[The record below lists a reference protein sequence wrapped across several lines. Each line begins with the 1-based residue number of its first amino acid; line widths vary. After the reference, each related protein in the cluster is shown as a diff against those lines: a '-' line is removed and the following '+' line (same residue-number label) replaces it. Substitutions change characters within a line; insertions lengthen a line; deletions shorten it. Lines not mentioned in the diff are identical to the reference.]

1 MPALMP
7 TEYYAEVL
15 FLGRVIDSAEDLRAE
30 SLDEMD
36 LGFEGISEDGHSGL
50 TRASCSRVKAQYP
63 RGTEIANTRQVS
75 ILSAEELEEISDTL
89 GIDEFDPAWI
99 GASIILRGIP
109 DFTHVPPS
117 SRLQADS
124 GATIVVDMENRPC
137 VLPARVIEKEAPGHG
152 KGFKAASTDKR
163 GVTGWI
169 EREGVIRVGDV
180 LRLHIPDQRLWSE
193 FETARAAA
201 AKLAALTQ

>member
-1 MPALMP
+1 MPALIP
-7 TEYYAEVL
+7 TEYYAEIL
-15 FLGRVIDSAEDLRAE
+15 WLGSVADSAEDLRAVP
-30 SLDEMD
+30 LDQMD
-36 LGFEGISEDGHSGL
+36 LSFAGIANDGHSGR

-63 RGTEIANTRQVS
+63 RGTTIANTRQVS
-75 ILSAEELEEISDTL
+75 ILSAEELEDISDTL
-89 GIDEFDPAWI
+89 GIEDFDPAWV

-137 VLPARVIEKEAPGHG
+137 VLPARVIEPEAPGHG
-152 KGFKAASTDKR
+152 KAFKAAAVNKR

-169 EREGVIRVGDV
+169 EREGTLKVGDI
-180 LRLHIPDQRLWSE
+180 LRLHIPDQRVWNE
-193 FETARAAA
+193 QENARAAY
-201 AKLAALTQ
+201 L

>member
-1 MPALMP
+1 MPALVP

-15 FLGRVIDSAEDLRAE
+15 WLGRVIDSAEDLRAE
-30 SLDEMD
+30 ALDAME
-36 LGFEGISEDGHSGL
+36 LTFEGIVDDGHSGM

-63 RGTEIANTRQVS
+63 RGTDISNTRQVS

-89 GIDEFDPAWI
+89 GIEEFDPAWI

-124 GATIVVDMENRPC
+124 GATLVVDMENRPC
-137 VLPARVIEKEAPGHG
+137 VLPARVIEQEVPGHG
-152 KGFKAASTDKR
+152 KAFKAAATDKR
-163 GVTGWI
+163 GVTGWV
-169 EREGVIRVGDV
+169 EREGTIEVGDF
-180 LRLHIPDQRLWSE
+180 LRLHIPDQPVWKELVK
-193 FETARAAA
+193 TA
-201 AKLAALTQ
+201 